1 MNERKGGKYFK
12 PQMGSEETKN
22 EDYCRLK
29 LNRIKPRK
37 FKNRLIVL
45 IICP

>member
-1 MNERKGGKYFK
+1 MNERKRGKYSRS
-12 PQMGSEETKN
+12 QIASEETKS
-22 EDYCRLK
+22 EDCCRLK
-29 LNRIKPRK
+29 LNGIKPRN

>member
-1 MNERKGGKYFK
+1 MNERKRGKYSK
-12 PQMGSEETKN
+12 SQMASEETKN
-22 EDYCRLK
+22 EDCCRLK
-29 LNRIKPRK
+29 LNGIKPRK